1 MVQQRKISRVLDFE
15 IAKDPFSGWN
25 ISRESTL
32 TISFCTIDQKALGI
46 QVLIQCNTPD
56 ALFYPLF
63 RSKLI
68 IKVWFDIIQ
77 SEHIHIIH
85 SILPLFVGCLVILIF
100 SFHNVITRDLLV
112 IAIHLPDIARY
123 F

>member
-68 IKVWFDIIQ
+68 IKMGFDVIK
-77 SEHIHIIH
+77 SEHIHV
-85 SILPLFVGCLVILIF
+85 ILPFCVGCLVMLIF
-100 SFHNVITRDLLV
+100 SFHNVITRDLL
-112 IAIHLPDIARY
+112 DIARY